1 MGRGA
6 FRQAF
11 ESSGRPSGSLWAGQ
25 DRLGRRPPSLSL
37 DHYRSLFDFAP
48 DGFVA
53 TGGSG
58 KIQEANRAAG
68 SLLRVD
74 QTALAGRSLAGFV
87 CRSDRAE
94 FRAGLTALRRAGRHG
109 LGELRLKLQPAE
121 GHAFDGA
128 VTGARIPNDRPIVL
142 AWSLRDIRRRTRVEQ
157 RLKESEQRYLRLYR
171 QMLESRDELRVLAA
185 RSLHAREEEARRIAR
200 ELHDEAG
207 QMTASIHLAL
217 ADIERELPARASGR
231 LESVRELLDDLEQ
244 RLRRLS
250 HELRPTILDDLG
262 LGPAL
267 EFLAEGFAARTGISF
282 AVDGTTRGRLE
293 PVVET
298 TVYRIVQE
306 ALTNIAR
313 HARAKRASIRLS
325 RESESLRCSIRD
337 DGVGL
342 PEDRSAAA
350 VARRR
355 GLGLVGIRER
365 LDALGGALRIRSRA
379 SGGTELWFTIP
390 IRSPA

>member
-1 MGRGA
+1 
-6 FRQAF
+6 
-11 ESSGRPSGSLWAGQ
+11 
-25 DRLGRRPPSLSL
+25 
-37 DHYRSLFDFAP
+37 
-48 DGFVA
+48 
-53 TGGSG
+53 
-58 KIQEANRAAG
+58 
-68 SLLRVD
+68 
-74 QTALAGRSLAGFV
+74 
-87 CRSDRAE
+87 
-94 FRAGLTALRRAGRHG
+94 
-109 LGELRLKLQPAE
+109 
-121 GHAFDGA
+121 
-128 VTGARIPNDRPIVL
+128 
-142 AWSLRDIRRRTRVEQ
+142 
-157 RLKESEQRYLRLYR
+157 
-171 QMLESRDELRVLAA
+171 MLESRDELRVLAA

-337 DGVGL
+337 DGIGL